1 VNTVLTVNFFV
12 DSAIFL
18 EIGHYAQICLLMNK
32 LYLFSTL
39 IRDVVI
45 AALYFHYLASVLR
58 CTYNNE
64 CGFILFT
71 GLQSPFQTPGCSSCA
86 SFDEID

>member
-1 VNTVLTVNFFV
+1 MNTVLTVNFFV

-18 EIGHYAQICLLMNK
+18 EIGHYAQIFLLMNK

-45 AALYFHYLASVLR
+45 AASYFHYLASVLR

-64 CGFILFT
+64 CEFILFT

>member
-1 VNTVLTVNFFV
+1 MNTVLTVNFFV

-18 EIGHYAQICLLMNK
+18 EIGHYAQIFLLMNK

-45 AALYFHYLASVLR
+45 AASYFHYLASVLR

-71 GLQSPFQTPGCSSCA
+71 GLQSPFQTPGCSSCS

>member
-1 VNTVLTVNFFV
+1 MNTVLTVNFFV

-18 EIGHYAQICLLMNK
+18 EIGHYAQIVLLMNK

-45 AALYFHYLASVLR
+45 AASYFHFSLSSVCLAMH
-58 CTYNNE
+58 
-64 CGFILFT
+64 
-71 GLQSPFQTPGCSSCA
+71 LQQ
-86 SFDEID
+86 